1 MRPST
6 AITSSTLLTL
16 PIETSVNRVPRLAVL
31 FGLHVVAVAAI
42 TAGILRT
49 LVEFTWDNPTASHA
63 VGIPFVTL
71 VLIYMNRDSIFS
83 RVRPSPWVGGVIA
96 AAGLAL
102 AITAHLLTA
111 SAALALSI
119 ATAGIALSWIG
130 GFVGCFG
137 MAAARAALF
146 PLVFL
151 VFMVPM
157 PAIAIDAAT
166 RFLKVGSTELVAGL
180 FTLTGTPHF
189 RQGFVFTLPELV
201 IEIADECS
209 GIRSSIALLLTSLL
223 AGRTFLRSPWGRL
236 ALVLVILPI
245 ALFKN
250 AVRIVA
256 LSLLAIHVDPS
267 FLTGQLHH
275 EGGILFFLMAL
286 GLLLPIFLL
295 VRRFEKPDPE
305 PVHAT

>member
-1 MRPST
+1 
-6 AITSSTLLTL
+6 
-16 PIETSVNRVPRLAVL
+16 VNRVPRLRVL

-42 TAGILRT
+42 TARILRT

-63 VGIPFVTL
+63 VAIPFVTL

-83 RVRPSPWVGGVIA
+83 RVRPSPWVGGIIA
-96 AAGLAL
+96 VAGLAL

-111 SAALALSI
+111 SAAWALSL

-137 MAAARAALF
+137 VAAAQAAMF
-146 PLVFL
+146 PLAFL

-180 FTLTGTPHF
+180 FTLTGTSYF
-189 RQGFVFTLPELV
+189 RQGFVITLPNFA

-223 AGRTFLRSPWGRL
+223 AGHTFLRSPWGRL
-236 ALVLVILPI
+236 ALVVVILPI
-245 ALFKN
+245 ALLKN

-256 LSLLAIHVDPS
+256 LSLLATHVDPS

-275 EGGILFFLMAL
+275 EGGIVFFLMAL

-295 VRRFEKPDPE
+295 VRRLEKPDPD

>member
-1 MRPST
+1 
-6 AITSSTLLTL
+6 
-16 PIETSVNRVPRLAVL
+16 V
-31 FGLHVVAVAAI
+31 
-42 TAGILRT
+42 
-49 LVEFTWDNPTASHA
+49 
-63 VGIPFVTL
+63 
-71 VLIYMNRDSIFS
+71 
-83 RVRPSPWVGGVIA
+83 
-96 AAGLAL
+96 
-102 AITAHLLTA
+102 
-111 SAALALSI
+111 
-119 ATAGIALSWIG
+119 
-130 GFVGCFG
+130 
-137 MAAARAALF
+137 AAARAAMF
-146 PLVFL
+146 PLAFL

-180 FTLTGTPHF
+180 FTLTGTPNF
-189 RQGFVFTLPELV
+189 RQGFVFTLPEFV

-223 AGRTFLRSPWGRL
+223 VGHAFLRSPWGRL
-236 ALVLVILPI
+236 ALVVVILPI

-256 LSLLAIHVDPS
+256 LSLLAIHVNPS

-295 VRRFEKPDPE
+295 VRRFEKPVPE
-305 PVHAT
+305 PVQAT